1 MNGQKALFGLYAS
14 ASVNSKSLQ
23 VFVTVV
29 EFEEVESALRNPG
42 LIMWDTITDGMHVAV
57 IVLSKVDILPPPTF
71 QLFQAHV
78 SSPEAAC
85 AKDTRT

>member
-42 LIMWDTITDGMHVAV
+42 LIM
-57 IVLSKVDILPPPTF
+57 
-71 QLFQAHV
+71 
-78 SSPEAAC
+78 
-85 AKDTRT
+85 